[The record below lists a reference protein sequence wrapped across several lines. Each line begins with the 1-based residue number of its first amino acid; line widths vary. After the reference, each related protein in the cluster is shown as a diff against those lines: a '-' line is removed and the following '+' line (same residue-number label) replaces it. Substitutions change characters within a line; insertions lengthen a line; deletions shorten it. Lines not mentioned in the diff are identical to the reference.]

1 MNELVQKEMPYSYYR
16 KHIDKSNIK
25 SSYYIKRSSPQYKS
39 FINLEEVTGEK
50 TLLALKRNC

>member
-50 TLLALKRNC
+50 TLLALK